1 MSCPEL
7 NIVFHVCLHQGSVE
21 RDFQLS
27 ALGIYASVN
36 VKKTK
41 QNPWSFIVLY
51 YVANR
56 KPVDSD
62 YNGFVSFQVIKQC

>member
-1 MSCPEL
+1 M
-7 NIVFHVCLHQGSVE
+7 E